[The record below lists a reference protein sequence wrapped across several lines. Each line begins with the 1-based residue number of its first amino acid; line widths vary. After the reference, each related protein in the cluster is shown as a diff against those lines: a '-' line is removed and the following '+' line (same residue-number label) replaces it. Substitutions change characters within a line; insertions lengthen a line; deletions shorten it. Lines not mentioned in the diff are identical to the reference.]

1 MKPDPTI
8 TRIVIGDKFSEEG
21 VELVQASKNLTGKP
35 FPMNVVQISWFL
47 LCRAFQGPPSM
58 MSVMSVRRHQSKAM
72 RNPARKKADRQNEE
86 ISGTGVKNVARD
98 FMEQHSL
105 KSTTKKCTEMRP
117 SKVS

>member
-21 VELVQASKNLTGKP
+21 VELVQASKNLTGKS

-58 MSVMSVRRHQSKAM
+58 MSVMSVRIHQSKAM
-72 RNPARKKADRQNEE
+72 KNPATKKADRQNEE

>member
-35 FPMNVVQISWFL
+35 FQISWFL
-47 LCRAFQGPPSM
+47 LCRAFQGPPRM
-58 MSVMSVRRHQSKAM
+58 VSVMSGISLRRHQSKAM
-72 RNPARKKADRQNEE
+72 RNPARKKADRQIVE

>member
-35 FPMNVVQISWFL
+35 FQISWFL
-47 LCRAFQGPPSM
+47 LCRAFQGLPSM

-72 RNPARKKADRQNEE
+72 KNPATKKADRQNEE